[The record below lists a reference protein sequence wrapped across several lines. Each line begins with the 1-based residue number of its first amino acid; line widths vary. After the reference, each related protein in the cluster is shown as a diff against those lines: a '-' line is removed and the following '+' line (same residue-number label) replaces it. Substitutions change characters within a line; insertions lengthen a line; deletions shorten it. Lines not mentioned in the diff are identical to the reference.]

1 MNEDGLL
8 TRTVLLWREVSLKDV
23 DLVLLIVLDIPINV
37 KVALALASKRLKV
50 KVLLGA
56 RESLELL
63 VV

>member
-1 MNEDGLL
+1 M
-8 TRTVLLWREVSLKDV
+8 
-23 DLVLLIVLDIPINV
+23 DLALFIVLDIPINV

>member
-1 MNEDGLL
+1 M
-8 TRTVLLWREVSLKDV
+8 LLWREVSLKDV
-23 DLVLLIVLDIPINV
+23 DLVLLNALDIPINV